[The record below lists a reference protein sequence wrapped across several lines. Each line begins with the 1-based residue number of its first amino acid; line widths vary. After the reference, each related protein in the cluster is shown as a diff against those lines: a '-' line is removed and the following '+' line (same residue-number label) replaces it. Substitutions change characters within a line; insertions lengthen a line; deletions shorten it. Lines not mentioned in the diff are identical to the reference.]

1 MSYFAIWNRIKDKS
15 NGKNRILLSKF
26 AAEIEKNEHHRNVD
40 IMDIQDLKP
49 RKGDD
54 TYRIG
59 DSDDVV
65 VMENIG
71 KVPSG
76 VVCLQNHGVI
86 FFITEGRAQLEYDGH
101 VVQLRKNDLFL
112 YMAHSTANNFM
123 ASSDFNC
130 RQIWLTRSE
139 LWNIEIYN
147 LISVAD
153 MSLLKLHPVVHLTD
167 DDVKLCDTYF
177 RLLCDRMKSTFALT
191 PDIVRSLLGTLM
203 LELLSIMRRYLEQS
217 VDEVRQQELNPSLHK
232 KRIIDDFMKLVEESD
247 GRIRRVDE
255 FATQLNVTPKYLST
269 ILKEV
274 MNRRPSTYI
283 HLYTLKAIEYR
294 LRFTDMTIQ
303 EISNDLNFPNPS
315 FFGKY
320 FKEHAGMTPL
330 GYRNKYHQK

>member
-1 MSYFAIWNRIKDKS
+1 
-15 NGKNRILLSKF
+15 
-26 AAEIEKNEHHRNVD
+26 
-40 IMDIQDLKP
+40 MDIQDLKP
-49 RKGDD
+49 RRGDD

-59 DSDDVV
+59 DSDELV

-71 KVPSG
+71 TVPSG

-101 VVQLRKNDLFL
+101 VVQLQKNDLFL

-130 RQIWLTRSE
+130 RQIWFSRSE
-139 LWNIEIYN
+139 LWNIDIYN

-153 MSLLKLHPVVHLTD
+153 MSQLKLHPVVHLSD
-167 DDVKLCDTYF
+167 DDIKLCDTYF
-177 RLLCDRMKSTFALT
+177 QLLCSRMKSSTSALT
-191 PDIVRSLLGTLM
+191 PDIVRSLLGTIM
-203 LELLSIMRRYLEQS
+203 LELLSIMRRNSERA
-217 VDEVRQQELNPSLHK
+217 VEEVRQEDPNSSLHK
-232 KRIIDDFMKLVEESD
+232 KRIIDNFIKLVEESD

-255 FATQLNVTPKYLST
+255 FASQLNITPKYLSA

-283 HLYTLKAIEYR
+283 QLYTLKAIERR
-294 LRFTDMTIQ
+294 LRFTDMTMQ
-303 EISNDLNFPNPS
+303 EIANDLNFPNPS

-320 FKEHAGMTPL
+320 CKEHLGMTPL
-330 GYRNKYHQK
+330 EYRMKYHKGT